1 MPAST
6 QPRCSLC
13 PGLGV
18 LLGQLGQ
25 LRWFRCRACG
35 MDFNRPSHAR
45 RTAIQSTQP
54 QGGTH
59 E

>member
-6 QPRCSLC
+6 QSHCPLC
-13 PGLGV
+13 PGLGG

-35 MDFNRPSHAR
+35 MDFNRPSRAR
-45 RTAIQSTQP
+45 RAAIQSTQP
-54 QGGTH
+54 QGGLH